1 MIFISVEKKI
11 KLFYEKTKAQQR
23 NLLIL
28 NTELKLPA
36 EPGGGK
42 KSLPL
47 AYMQNS
53 NLPSKNKSRSQTSIK
68 QKILIL
74 LYFKPGNLFACNTKM
89 LLENKAVGGGG
100 EKIVS
105 QK

>member
-11 KLFYEKTKAQQR
+11 RLFYEKTKAQQR

-53 NLPSKNKSRSQTSIK
+53 NLPNKNKSKNKSRIEVKRALSK
-68 QKILIL
+68 KFLFYCILNWETCLLVIL
-74 LYFKPGNLFACNTKM
+74 KCC
-89 LLENKAVGGGG
+89 
-100 EKIVS
+100 
-105 QK
+105 